1 MRVIV
6 RIILPQTIN
15 PSSEFSFVLVALA
28 IHTVSFEVYSS
39 LTSHSI
45 YEMLSR
51 LSAKAISRR
60 AHKSVRTFASV
71 EKTSSGPLGDDGRHE
86 IWRGDV
92 DHDNEPKVRIIF
104 GSLYDRVLMLFSSSQ
119 IGFVLDTEITIY
131 TSTMH

>member
-1 MRVIV
+1 MRVIALFF
-6 RIILPQTIN
+6 ISH
-15 PSSEFSFVLVALA
+15 SSFFGIFICFVQFTQYL
-28 IHTVSFEVYSS
+28 SEVLFFL

-60 AHKSVRTFASV
+60 AHQSVRTFASV

-92 DHDNEPKVRIIF
+92 DHDNEPKVRFIF
-104 GSLYDRVLMLFSSSQ
+104 GSLCERVLMLISSSQ
-119 IGFVLDTEITIY
+119 IGFLLNEQIFL
-131 TSTMH
+131 